1 MNRIEFP
8 RISYNGDSYSKEDI
22 EDWYWQE
29 IRNQNIES
37 KLNGINCE
45 NVEERKLLEYI
56 NKNLKCLIL
65 ASPVNLEEISK
76 DLLNTYSNCL
86 IETRNN
92 KEVPTKF
99 NKEILDSF
107 DYKSN
112 RKTLLLELAE
122 RLNIKVCPYCNLNY
136 TLFIEKK
143 MSRKL
148 KKMAKFQFDHFFSK
162 DRNPFLSM
170 SLYNLIPSCSVCNQA
185 KSTKPMA
192 LNFHPYVSAIHEHFR
207 FKVDNPVDLW
217 TGSIV
222 DHICIKL
229 VPLKSNIELK
239 EYEEQFNLEMQ
250 YGRHKDIVEEIYD
263 KVYLKPYY
271 SNPDNFKFMNLP
283 PLRLLL
289 GTYTDEHHI
298 EKRPLTKFIQDIWE
312 QANEEII

>member
-170 SLYNLIPSCSVCNQA
+170 SLYNLIVQHGSC
-185 KSTKPMA
+185 
-192 LNFHPYVSAIHEHFR
+192 Y
-207 FKVDNPVDLW
+207 
-217 TGSIV
+217 
-222 DHICIKL
+222 
-229 VPLKSNIELK
+229 
-239 EYEEQFNLEMQ
+239 
-250 YGRHKDIVEEIYD
+250 
-263 KVYLKPYY
+263 
-271 SNPDNFKFMNLP
+271 FM
-283 PLRLLL
+283 
-289 GTYTDEHHI
+289 I
-298 EKRPLTKFIQDIWE
+298 
-312 QANEEII
+312 